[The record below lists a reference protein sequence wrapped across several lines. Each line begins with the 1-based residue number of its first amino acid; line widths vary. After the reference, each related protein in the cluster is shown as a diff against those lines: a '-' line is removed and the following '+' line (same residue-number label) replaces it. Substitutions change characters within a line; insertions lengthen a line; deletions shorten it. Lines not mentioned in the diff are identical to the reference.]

1 MCSSLTL
8 NDNVTEEIYGTMN
21 LKDDGRDKGSYCT
34 IDSNQYHLFQS
45 KVVGIYTDTISNGL
59 PCENNH
65 VNATFAV

>member
-1 MCSSLTL
+1 MM
-8 NDNVTEEIYGTMN
+8 VGI
-21 LKDDGRDKGSYCT
+21 KGGLWDYRQQSC
-34 IDSNQYHLFQS
+34 YHLFQS